1 MNNLN
6 NKDIS
11 IQEEIRN
18 VKKKTLK
25 VLTFSELYPVKV
37 DRGNN
42 TNALKTLDL

>member
-42 TNALKTLDL
+42 KNA